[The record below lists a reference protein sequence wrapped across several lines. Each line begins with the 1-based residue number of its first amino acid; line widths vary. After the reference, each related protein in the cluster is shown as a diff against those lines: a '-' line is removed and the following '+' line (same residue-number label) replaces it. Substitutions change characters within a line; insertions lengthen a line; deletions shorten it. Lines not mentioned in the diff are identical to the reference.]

1 MIVTSG
7 PTYEAIDPVRFI
19 GNRSSGRQGH
29 AIAQAAVGVG
39 ARVTLVTGP
48 VSLPDPPG
56 ATVVHVESAREM
68 EAAVAAA
75 LPADAFVG
83 AAAVADWQI
92 DHVETAKLKKG
103 GDGPPTL
110 RMVENPDILAGV
122 AKKTT
127 ARPSVVIGF
136 AAETD
141 HVIENAKA
149 KLARKGCDLIVA
161 NSVANGTT
169 TFGGEFNEVQM
180 IGADGVES
188 WPSMSKPAVAERIVA
203 RLALELAKRP

>member
-1 MIVTSG
+1 M
-7 PTYEAIDPVRFI
+7 
-19 GNRSSGRQGH
+19 Q
-29 AIAQAAVGVG
+29 
-39 ARVTLVTGP
+39 
-48 VSLPDPPG
+48 
-56 ATVVHVESAREM
+56 
-68 EAAVAAA
+68 AAVAAA

-83 AAAVADWQI
+83 AAAVADWRI

-161 NSVANGTT
+161 NSVAEWNHD
-169 TFGGEFNEVQM
+169 FRR
-180 IGADGVES
+180 
-188 WPSMSKPAVAERIVA
+188 RIQ
-203 RLALELAKRP
+203 